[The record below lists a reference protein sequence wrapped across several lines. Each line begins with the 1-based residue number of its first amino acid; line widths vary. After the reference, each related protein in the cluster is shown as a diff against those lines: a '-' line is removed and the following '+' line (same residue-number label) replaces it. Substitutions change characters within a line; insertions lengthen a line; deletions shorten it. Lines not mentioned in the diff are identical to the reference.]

1 METKFK
7 VLIGIGSTLTVG
19 TGVVLGYRFWKSKQE
34 DNLSLEIGTVDWK
47 NKIIPFKILNNGKVF
62 IDEKINWTKDNL
74 GKEFGYIKDSKG
86 KNELW
91 GSNLQN
97 GLVLV
102 AKSLGK
108 NKSGKII
115 DFGSKTIKDYNGT
128 NLSKDIAGA
137 NAAITNLFF

>member
-7 VLIGIGSTLTVG
+7 ILIGIGSTLVVG
-19 TGVVLGYRFWKSKQE
+19 TGAVLGYRFWKSKQE
-34 DNLSLEIGTVDWK
+34 DDLTLEIGTVDWER
-47 NKIIPFKILNNGKVF
+47 KIVPFKILNNGKVF

-74 GKEFGYIKDSKG
+74 GKEFGYIKESNG

-115 DFGSKTIKDYNGT
+115 DFGSKTIKDYKGT
-128 NLSKDIAGA
+128 NLVKDIAGA
-137 NAAITNLFF
+137 NAAITNLFI

>member
-1 METKFK
+1 METKYK
-7 VLIGIGSTLTVG
+7 VLIGIGSALVVG
-19 TGVVLGYRFWKSKQE
+19 TGAYFGYRFWDSKHE
-34 DNLSLEIGTVDWK
+34 DNLTLEIGTVNWDTK
-47 NKIIPFKILNNGKVF
+47 TVPFKILNNGKVF

-74 GKEFGYIKDSKG
+74 GKEFGYIKDKKG
-86 KNELW
+86 KNELY

-128 NLSKDIAGA
+128 NLVKDIAGA
-137 NAAITNLFF
+137 NAAITNFFI